1 MSRPAEAV
9 LACPECQHRQTL
21 RTWDSI
27 DGPEDP
33 KLKQELLAG
42 TLHSFTCEKCGHAAA
57 IARTLLYRD
66 RAKGVMIHWIVQPD
80 PVTTSGMQLR
90 YEESP
95 TCRLVRSRDDLL
107 EKIRILDDGL
117 DDRVVE
123 LAKYILGAQLAKER
137 GADELRLW
145 YLGPAKG
152 SKRGVGDVE
161 FVVECHGDHDTF
173 PVPRGFLEEMKGKF
187 AQNAPDPKTE
197 HGKWLEVDRAYV
209 QNWLQQLRQPKNP

>member
-1 MSRPAEAV
+1 LSRPAEAV
-9 LACPECQHRQTL
+9 VACPECHHRQTL

-33 KLKQELLAG
+33 ELKQELLTG
-42 TLHSFTCEKCGHAAA
+42 TLHAFTCGKCGHAAA

-80 PVTTSGMQLR
+80 PVTTSGMQVR
-90 YEESP
+90 YEDSP
-95 TCRLVRSRDDLL
+95 VCRLVRSRDDLL

-137 GADELRLW
+137 GEDELRLW

-152 SKRGVGDVE
+152 SKRGLGDVE
-161 FVVECHGDHDTF
+161 FVVECRGDHDTF
-173 PVPRGFLEEMKGKF
+173 PVPRVFLDEMTKKF
-187 AQNAPDPKTE
+187 TQNAPDPTKE
-197 HGKWLEVDRAYV
+197 RGRWLEVDRGYV
-209 QNWLQQLRQPKNP
+209 QGWLQQLRQPKEP